1 MSETFFQCLV
11 NPVKYEMAESQKWNY
26 LAVLT
31 SMLMNSE
38 KIVLTIN
45 EKVSTEILKVEE
57 KSYYDL
63 QELNKN

>member
-1 MSETFFQCLV
+1 
-11 NPVKYEMAESQKWNY
+11 
-26 LAVLT
+26 
-31 SMLMNSE
+31 MLMNWE